1 MDKIELSQEDITKLL
16 DWRNAHKELVRQL
29 PTPKKAV
36 EIVFKHNGYRIKGIR
51 KGKSLKL
58 SISRG
63 YESLGNAEFE
73 IGVGN
78 VLKKKKGRYRV
89 NEEGFQ
95 SVLTVYCSLMA
106 LMAYGT
112 SGMTREMEADRTR
125 KPSGGSLAKK
135 PRKRVT
141 YILKSVNGGLAAVPT
156 GSHSSPNGAF
166 NVRGH
171 YRHYKSGKVVWIEE
185 YTKGAGKKK
194 PKTYAIGKIEE

>member
-16 DWRNAHKELVRQL
+16 DWRDAHKELVRQL
-29 PTPKKAV
+29 PAPKKAV
-36 EIVFKHNGYRIKGIR
+36 EIVFKHNDYRIRGIR

-89 NEEGFQ
+89 NEESFQ

-112 SGMTREMEADRTR
+112 PGTTRELEAGGTR
-125 KPSGGSLAKK
+125 KPSVGGPAKK
-135 PRKRVT
+135 PSKRVT
-141 YILKSVNGGLAAVPT
+141 YILKNANGWLAAVPV
-156 GSHSSPNGAF
+156 GSRSSPHGAF

-185 YTKGAGKKK
+185 YTKGVGKKK
-194 PKTYAIGKIEE
+194 PKTYAIGKIED